1 MSDPEHSQQQPTYTP
16 ASFEKRTAAWM
27 GIAYALMLLFVT
39 TFYIFTGKELPGT
52 FPLLLLPVSGAGI
65 VLAIYRQRKGTAPG
79 GIILT
84 VLIILIA
91 LAAIVLGLALGGPA
105 LIHAIRTAYA

>member
-52 FPLLLLPVSGAGI
+52 FPLLLLP
-65 VLAIYRQRKGTAPG
+65 IYRQRKGTAPG